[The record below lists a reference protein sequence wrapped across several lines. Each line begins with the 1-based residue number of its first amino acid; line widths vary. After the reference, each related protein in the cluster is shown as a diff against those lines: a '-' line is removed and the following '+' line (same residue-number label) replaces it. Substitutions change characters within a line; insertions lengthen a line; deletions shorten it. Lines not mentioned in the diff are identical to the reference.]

1 MPLYTNFKIVCVYVC
16 MYARAEHE
24 MQESHLKWTDLQK
37 LSSKCVSS
45 GLRQKVKRRQTPFG
59 I

>member
-1 MPLYTNFKIVCVYVC
+1 MYVC

-24 MQESHLKWTDLQK
+24 IQESHLKWTDLQK

-45 GLRQKVKRRQTPFG
+45 GLRQKVKGRQTPLVFKC
-59 I
+59 